1 MLYTKIFTL
10 RDKIIAVNWGLWAR
24 ALSRIKKSPTY
35 SACSMMLEN
44 CSKWGTHASILPPSR
59 KKLRLQA
66 LAFKIMTHWCIRLT
80 TPASAPVLGYKLQI
94 NFLFGFE
101 AQYFLYFQ
109 KRTNLLILVDG
120 YNRIIYSS
128 WVWFFFRFWESSSEC
143 SNDFYSRLKSHLCN
157 KLRHKSLWQD
167 TRMTTTKYLNSHH
180 ETYQICISNIWPQF
194 SFCFVFSSV

>member
-1 MLYTKIFTL
+1 MRHPCLNFTSKQKKAQAPSFSFQNNDSL
-10 RDKIIAVNWGLWAR
+10 R
-24 ALSRIKKSPTY
+24 
-35 SACSMMLEN
+35 
-44 CSKWGTHASILPPSR
+44 
-59 KKLRLQA
+59 
-66 LAFKIMTHWCIRLT
+66 CIRLT

-101 AQYFLYFQ
+101 AQYFRYFQ

-180 ETYQICISNIWPQF
+180 ETYQICTRISNIWPQF